1 MYARSNNPE
10 LMMYV
15 NQHIVTAMSH
25 PLIIC
30 IGKLDSLQG
39 YMYMYM
45 HMIHTTQWSC
55 LDDIKCK
62 HLTPGRQYPKA
73 LATKFTSSL
82 SYTHYSRPLTSFA
95 YANTLPFAYA
105 SHSSHIQSHVNRDQM
120 LGDIVHW

>member
-1 MYARSNNPE
+1 
-10 LMMYV
+10 MYV

-39 YMYMYM
+39 YMYM

-95 YANTLPFAYA
+95 YANTLPLHMPVTHHTYN
-105 SHSSHIQSHVNRDQM
+105 HM
-120 LGDIVHW
+120 LIVTKC